1 MNNLKTKNKALWVT
15 VMLLALVVLGSK
27 VLAYSSQT
35 AKSPQSVIENNGG
48 TVIVNHAGGVALG
61 SEELSL
67 GAAVASDAS
76 HLSQE
81 PKPTALGSTYFSDDI
96 EIDGVVYGDG
106 AATFTGVGTFGS
118 LLYLESSTNLSATT
132 SITSAMSGKT
142 FYISG
147 ATSTYTLPAT
157 SSAIIGATYRFV
169 VGGAMTASSSIKTAS
184 GADEIEGTLIVAGA
198 VVDCDAE
205 DEIVVGGSL
214 ENIGDYVELRW
225 SGTYWMIGDSGALT
239 SLALAC
245 TKT

>member
-1 MNNLKTKNKALWVT
+1 MNKLKIQNKVLWVA
-15 VMLLALVVLGSK
+15 VMLLAVGGIALVAN
-27 VLAYSSQT
+27 AYSGSAQIVAESGATINVYGGASQ
-35 AKSPQSVIENNGG
+35 K
-48 TVIVNHAGGVALG
+48 LG
-61 SEELSL
+61 SEEAVL

-81 PKPTALGSTYFSDDI
+81 PKPTALGATYFSGAI
-96 EIDGVVYGDG
+96 ETDG
-106 AATFTGVGTFGS
+106 AAYLDSTLTVAGASDFKAIT
-118 LLYLESSTNLSATT
+118 YLESSSNLTATT

-147 ATSTYTLPAT
+147 NTSTWTLPAT

-169 VGGAMTASSSIKTAS
+169 VGGALAVTSSVKTAG

-205 DEIVVGGSL
+205 DSVDFGASL
-214 ENIGDYVELRW
+214 ENIGDYVEFRW

-239 SLALAC
+239 ALSLAC